1 MTVLKYDASLIGFMN
16 AFRQITGVDAKD
28 CFMVNDTLIF
38 VTDKGKAGLA
48 IGKEGKNIQNL
59 KRALLKD
66 DKIMEHS
73 DKIEDMVANFVYP
86 LKPDNVFI
94 SEQDSKKIINIKF
107 NLPRERR
114 YLLSQNQVKL
124 KQLKTIVKRYS
135 PEIEDILVL

>member
-1 MTVLKYDASLIGFMN
+1 M
-16 AFRQITGVDAKD
+16 
-28 CFMVNDTLIF
+28 LIF

-66 DKIMEHS
+66 VKIMEHS

-135 PEIEDILVL
+135 PEIQDILVL